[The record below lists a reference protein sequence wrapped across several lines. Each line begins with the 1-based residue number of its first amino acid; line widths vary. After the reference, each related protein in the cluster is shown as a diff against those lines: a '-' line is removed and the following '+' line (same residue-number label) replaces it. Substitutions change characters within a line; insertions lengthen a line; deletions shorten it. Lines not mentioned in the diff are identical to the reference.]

1 MMCFMQDDGDDA
13 DSVFNKRFGDL
24 MRAAREE
31 KDWSQR
37 RLAELLEEAGV
48 RLDPSAITRIE
59 RGSRDVKLREATAIA
74 YVLGINLA
82 ESLDEIAYSQ
92 TQRFRIEVAAFVHA
106 AIQAR
111 RAVTGA
117 LSLLGQLVAVRFDR
131 DTILSET
138 DGGGLPEFFASAVR
152 GSPDWERYWAAYMGK
167 EEREILEAALHA
179 ITDDVLNEG
188 LYS

>member
-1 MMCFMQDDGDDA
+1 MQDDGDDA

-59 RGSRDVKLREATAIA
+59 RGSRDVKLRE
-74 YVLGINLA
+74 
-82 ESLDEIAYSQ
+82 DEIAYSQ

-138 DGGGLPEFFASAVR
+138 GGDGLPEFFASAVR
-152 GSPDWERYWAAYMGK
+152 GSPDWERCWAAYMGK
-167 EEREILEAALHA
+167 EECEILEAALHA